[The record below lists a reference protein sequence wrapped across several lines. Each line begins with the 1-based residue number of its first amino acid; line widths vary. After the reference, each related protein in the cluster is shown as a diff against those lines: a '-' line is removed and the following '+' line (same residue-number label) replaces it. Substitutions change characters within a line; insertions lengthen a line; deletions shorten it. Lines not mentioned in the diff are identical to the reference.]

1 MASNQNSKR
10 DQEKKDK
17 RKRTVVYSTKKIQEI
32 LDSMNSGYEP
42 DMTPFFENDIDFRD
56 ANVPFEMTEW
66 EKEEWLK
73 CSLDPEYFIANYVK
87 FQTDYGYKTVK
98 LREYQKK
105 MVHLMGDEDWNS
117 DLETFVPKSRY
128 NIIMCSRQMGKTT
141 TVCSVFLHYML
152 FHVERNLFITAN
164 KGTTATEIVN
174 KLTEMLKGL
183 PFWLKPGIIKKNQ
196 SSLKFD
202 NGCYM
207 LSAAASKTP
216 ATSFTI
222 HFMYVD
228 EAALIA
234 NNIIDDYW
242 KSVFPTLS
250 SSKVS
255 KIVLTSTPRGRQNLF
270 YRLWEGSQQCKN
282 SFKNL
287 RADWW
292 ENPDHDEAWAEQQKA
307 DFGEEEFAQEFELQW
322 DVAVS
327 KLIRGTDNQFMN
339 RIRKEY
345 VNVDIPSVPKEYC
358 DNFYWHPSFDP
369 NSIDNKWKRFVI
381 IGDTAEGKAIQI
393 SGKNTTDY
401 NVLQIFEMQLMP
413 YHRILKNMRDKKIDI
428 TDCFRFRQ
436 VGVYMDNLTD
446 EETMGKA
453 AKYLVYYV
461 FRSGSKIM
469 GSYLD
474 NTRILIEM
482 NFNGKNFLNKF
493 MDDDHWYEEI
503 VFKTHHTKPVPGKY
517 MKKSFGFK
525 TTTGGKGI
533 GKAYFCE
540 NGAKM
545 ITDRR
550 VIVSHYN
557 KNENLSTLAQLN
569 AFDKIRKSNN
579 SDYFIYGGVGL
590 HDDLAYSVLNCSRVV
605 EIEEYKEWIEDYFT
619 TGIEKD
625 SNWQKVAMLL
635 RKSVEK
641 DEGSMTDKEFSD
653 MYTGGG
659 VTPYNNFN
667 RQTMNYPTFN
677 QGVLNGQTYGTLM
690 RGGLLSKGGIQNPYL
705 GKGVVN
711 PYLNRNR

>member
-322 DVAVS
+322 DVAAS

-446 EETMGKA
+446 EETMGSA

-605 EIEEYKEWIEDYFT
+605 EIEEYKEWIEDYFM

-667 RQTMNYPTFN
+667 RQTMNYPTLN
-677 QGVLNGQTYGTLM
+677 QGV
-690 RGGLLSKGGIQNPYL
+690 
-705 GKGVVN
+705 
-711 PYLNRNR
+711 

>member
-322 DVAVS
+322 DVAAS

-428 TDCFRFRQ
+428 TDCFGFRQ

-446 EETMGKA
+446 EETMGEA

-605 EIEEYKEWIEDYFT
+605 EIEEYKEWIEDYFM

-677 QGVLNGQTYGTLM
+677 QGGLNGQTYGTLM
-690 RGGLLSKGGIQNPYL
+690 RGGLLSKGGMQNPYL

>member
-322 DVAVS
+322 DVAAS

-401 NVLQIFEMQLMP
+401 NALQIFEMQLMP

-446 EETMGKA
+446 EETMGSA

-605 EIEEYKEWIEDYFT
+605 EIEEYKEWIEDYFM

-690 RGGLLSKGGIQNPYL
+690 RGGLLSKGGMQNPYL

>member
-322 DVAVS
+322 DVAAS

-446 EETMGKA
+446 EETMGSA

-605 EIEEYKEWIEDYFT
+605 EIEEYKEWIEDYFM

-625 SNWQKVAMLL
+625 FNWQKVAMLL

-690 RGGLLSKGGIQNPYL
+690 RGGLLSKGGMQNPYL

>member
-322 DVAVS
+322 DVAAS

-339 RIRKEY
+339 RICKEY

-446 EETMGKA
+446 EETMGRA

-482 NFNGKNFLNKF
+482 NFNGKNFLNEF

-503 VFKTHHTKPVPGKY
+503 VFKTHHIKPVPGKY

-667 RQTMNYPTFN
+667 RQTMNYPTVN

-690 RGGLLSKGGIQNPYL
+690 RGGLLSKGGMQNPYL

>member
-1 MASNQNSKR
+1 
-10 DQEKKDK
+10 
-17 RKRTVVYSTKKIQEI
+17 
-32 LDSMNSGYEP
+32 
-42 DMTPFFENDIDFRD
+42 
-56 ANVPFEMTEW
+56 
-66 EKEEWLK
+66 
-73 CSLDPEYFIANYVK
+73 
-87 FQTDYGYKTVK
+87 
-98 LREYQKK
+98 
-105 MVHLMGDEDWNS
+105 
-117 DLETFVPKSRY
+117 
-128 NIIMCSRQMGKTT
+128 
-141 TVCSVFLHYML
+141 
-152 FHVERNLFITAN
+152 
-164 KGTTATEIVN
+164 
-174 KLTEMLKGL
+174 
-183 PFWLKPGIIKKNQ
+183 
-196 SSLKFD
+196 
-202 NGCYM
+202 
-207 LSAAASKTP
+207 
-216 ATSFTI
+216 
-222 HFMYVD
+222 
-228 EAALIA
+228 
-234 NNIIDDYW
+234 
-242 KSVFPTLS
+242 
-250 SSKVS
+250 
-255 KIVLTSTPRGRQNLF
+255 
-270 YRLWEGSQQCKN
+270 
-282 SFKNL
+282 
-287 RADWW
+287 
-292 ENPDHDEAWAEQQKA
+292 
-307 DFGEEEFAQEFELQW
+307 
-322 DVAVS
+322 
-327 KLIRGTDNQFMN
+327 
-339 RIRKEY
+339 
-345 VNVDIPSVPKEYC
+345 
-358 DNFYWHPSFDP
+358 
-369 NSIDNKWKRFVI
+369 
-381 IGDTAEGKAIQI
+381 
-393 SGKNTTDY
+393 
-401 NVLQIFEMQLMP
+401 
-413 YHRILKNMRDKKIDI
+413 MRDKKIDI

-446 EETMGKA
+446 EETMGEA

-605 EIEEYKEWIEDYFT
+605 EIEEYKEWIEDYFM

-677 QGVLNGQTYGTLM
+677 QGGLNGQTYGTLM

>member
-322 DVAVS
+322 DVAAS

-339 RIRKEY
+339 RISKEY

-690 RGGLLSKGGIQNPYL
+690 RGGLLSKGGMQNPYL

>member
-322 DVAVS
+322 DVAAS

-446 EETMGKA
+446 EETMGRA

-545 ITDRR
+545 ISDRR

-605 EIEEYKEWIEDYFT
+605 EIEEYKEWIEDYFM

-690 RGGLLSKGGIQNPYL
+690 RGGLLSKGGMQNPYL

>member
-322 DVAVS
+322 DVAAS

-446 EETMGKA
+446 EETMGSA

-605 EIEEYKEWIEDYFT
+605 EIEEYKEWIEDYFM

-667 RQTMNYPTFN
+667 RQTMNYPIFN

-690 RGGLLSKGGIQNPYL
+690 RGGLLSKGGMQNPYL

>member
-322 DVAVS
+322 DVAAS

-446 EETMGKA
+446 EETMGSA

-605 EIEEYKEWIEDYFT
+605 EIEEYKEWIEDYFM

-625 SNWQKVAMLL
+625 ANWQKVAMLL

-659 VTPYNNFN
+659 VTSYNNFN

-690 RGGLLSKGGIQNPYL
+690 RGGLLSKGGMQNPYL

>member
-322 DVAVS
+322 DVAAS

-446 EETMGKA
+446 EETMGEA

-605 EIEEYKEWIEDYFT
+605 EIEEYKEWIEDYFM

-625 SNWQKVAMLL
+625 ANWQKVAMLL
-635 RKSVEK
+635 RLSAEK

-690 RGGLLSKGGIQNPYL
+690 RGGLLPKGGIQNPYL

>member
-105 MVHLMGDEDWNS
+105 MVHLMGDEDWNN

-322 DVAVS
+322 DVAAS

-446 EETMGKA
+446 EETMGRA

-605 EIEEYKEWIEDYFT
+605 EIEEYKEWIEDYFM

-635 RKSVEK
+635 RKSAEK

-690 RGGLLSKGGIQNPYL
+690 RGGLLSKGGMQNPYL

>member
-322 DVAVS
+322 DVAAS

-446 EETMGKA
+446 EETMGSA

-605 EIEEYKEWIEDYFT
+605 EIEEYKEWIEDYFM

-625 SNWQKVAMLL
+625 ANWQKVAMLL
-635 RKSVEK
+635 RLSAEK

-677 QGVLNGQTYGTLM
+677 QGGLNGQTYGTLM
-690 RGGLLSKGGIQNPYL
+690 RGGLLSKGGVQNPYL

>member
-322 DVAVS
+322 DVAAS

-446 EETMGKA
+446 EETMGSA

-605 EIEEYKEWIEDYFT
+605 EIEEYKEWIEDYFM

-625 SNWQKVAMLL
+625 ANWQKVAMLL

-690 RGGLLSKGGIQNPYL
+690 RGGLLSKGGMQNPYL

>member
-322 DVAVS
+322 DVAAS

-446 EETMGKA
+446 EETMGEA

-605 EIEEYKEWIEDYFT
+605 EIEEYKEWIEDYFM

-690 RGGLLSKGGIQNPYL
+690 RGGLLSKGGMQNPYL

>member
-322 DVAVS
+322 DVAAS

-428 TDCFRFRQ
+428 TDCFGFRQ

-446 EETMGKA
+446 EETMGEA

-605 EIEEYKEWIEDYFT
+605 EIEEYKEWIEDYFM
-619 TGIEKD
+619 TGIEKN

-690 RGGLLSKGGIQNPYL
+690 RGGLLSKGGMQNPYL

>member
-1 MASNQNSKR
+1 MTSNQNSKR

-322 DVAVS
+322 DVAAS

-446 EETMGKA
+446 EETMGSA

-605 EIEEYKEWIEDYFT
+605 EIEEYKEWIEDYFM

-690 RGGLLSKGGIQNPYL
+690 RGGLLSKGGMQNPYL

>member
-322 DVAVS
+322 DVAAS

-690 RGGLLSKGGIQNPYL
+690 RGGLLSKGGMQNPYL

>member
-1 MASNQNSKR
+1 M
-10 DQEKKDK
+10 
-17 RKRTVVYSTKKIQEI
+17 
-32 LDSMNSGYEP
+32 
-42 DMTPFFENDIDFRD
+42 
-56 ANVPFEMTEW
+56 
-66 EKEEWLK
+66 
-73 CSLDPEYFIANYVK
+73 
-87 FQTDYGYKTVK
+87 
-98 LREYQKK
+98 
-105 MVHLMGDEDWNS
+105 
-117 DLETFVPKSRY
+117 
-128 NIIMCSRQMGKTT
+128 
-141 TVCSVFLHYML
+141 
-152 FHVERNLFITAN
+152 
-164 KGTTATEIVN
+164 
-174 KLTEMLKGL
+174 
-183 PFWLKPGIIKKNQ
+183 
-196 SSLKFD
+196 
-202 NGCYM
+202 
-207 LSAAASKTP
+207 
-216 ATSFTI
+216 
-222 HFMYVD
+222 
-228 EAALIA
+228 
-234 NNIIDDYW
+234 
-242 KSVFPTLS
+242 
-250 SSKVS
+250 
-255 KIVLTSTPRGRQNLF
+255 
-270 YRLWEGSQQCKN
+270 
-282 SFKNL
+282 
-287 RADWW
+287 
-292 ENPDHDEAWAEQQKA
+292 NPDHDEAWAEKERRN
-307 DFGEEEFAQEFELQW
+307 FGEEEFAQEYELQW
-322 DVAVS
+322 DVAAS

-381 IGDTAEGKAIQI
+381 IVDTAEGKAIQI

-605 EIEEYKEWIEDYFT
+605 EIEEYKEWIEDYFM

-625 SNWQKVAMLL
+625 ANWQKVAMLL

-677 QGVLNGQTYGTLM
+677 QGVLNTQTYGSLM
-690 RGGLLSKGGIQNPYL
+690 RGSLLSRGGSQNPYL
-705 GKGVVN
+705 GKGVTN

>member
-322 DVAVS
+322 DVAAS

-446 EETMGKA
+446 EETMGSA

-625 SNWQKVAMLL
+625 ANWQKVAMLL

-690 RGGLLSKGGIQNPYL
+690 RRGLLSKGGMQNPYL

>member
-322 DVAVS
+322 DVAAS

-446 EETMGKA
+446 EETMGSA

-605 EIEEYKEWIEDYFT
+605 EIEEYKEWIEDYFM

-625 SNWQKVAMLL
+625 FNWQKVAMLL
-635 RKSVEK
+635 RMSVEK

>member
-322 DVAVS
+322 DVAAS

-358 DNFYWHPSFDP
+358 DNFY
-369 NSIDNKWKRFVI
+369 
-381 IGDTAEGKAIQI
+381 
-393 SGKNTTDY
+393 
-401 NVLQIFEMQLMP
+401 
-413 YHRILKNMRDKKIDI
+413 
-428 TDCFRFRQ
+428 
-436 VGVYMDNLTD
+436 
-446 EETMGKA
+446 
-453 AKYLVYYV
+453 
-461 FRSGSKIM
+461 
-469 GSYLD
+469 
-474 NTRILIEM
+474 
-482 NFNGKNFLNKF
+482 
-493 MDDDHWYEEI
+493 
-503 VFKTHHTKPVPGKY
+503 
-517 MKKSFGFK
+517 
-525 TTTGGKGI
+525 
-533 GKAYFCE
+533 
-540 NGAKM
+540 
-545 ITDRR
+545 
-550 VIVSHYN
+550 
-557 KNENLSTLAQLN
+557 
-569 AFDKIRKSNN
+569 
-579 SDYFIYGGVGL
+579 
-590 HDDLAYSVLNCSRVV
+590 
-605 EIEEYKEWIEDYFT
+605 
-619 TGIEKD
+619 
-625 SNWQKVAMLL
+625 
-635 RKSVEK
+635 
-641 DEGSMTDKEFSD
+641 
-653 MYTGGG
+653 
-659 VTPYNNFN
+659 
-667 RQTMNYPTFN
+667 
-677 QGVLNGQTYGTLM
+677 
-690 RGGLLSKGGIQNPYL
+690 
-705 GKGVVN
+705 
-711 PYLNRNR
+711 

>member
-322 DVAVS
+322 DVAAS

-446 EETMGKA
+446 EETMGSA

-605 EIEEYKEWIEDYFT
+605 EIEEYKEWIEDYFM

-690 RGGLLSKGGIQNPYL
+690 RGGLLSKGGMQNPYL

>member
-322 DVAVS
+322 DVAAS

-446 EETMGKA
+446 EETMGSA

-605 EIEEYKEWIEDYFT
+605 EIEEYKEWIEDYFM

-667 RQTMNYPTFN
+667 RQTMNYPTIN

-690 RGGLLSKGGIQNPYL
+690 RGGLLPKGGMQNPYL

>member
-1 MASNQNSKR
+1 
-10 DQEKKDK
+10 
-17 RKRTVVYSTKKIQEI
+17 
-32 LDSMNSGYEP
+32 
-42 DMTPFFENDIDFRD
+42 
-56 ANVPFEMTEW
+56 
-66 EKEEWLK
+66 
-73 CSLDPEYFIANYVK
+73 
-87 FQTDYGYKTVK
+87 
-98 LREYQKK
+98 
-105 MVHLMGDEDWNS
+105 
-117 DLETFVPKSRY
+117 
-128 NIIMCSRQMGKTT
+128 
-141 TVCSVFLHYML
+141 
-152 FHVERNLFITAN
+152 
-164 KGTTATEIVN
+164 
-174 KLTEMLKGL
+174 
-183 PFWLKPGIIKKNQ
+183 
-196 SSLKFD
+196 
-202 NGCYM
+202 
-207 LSAAASKTP
+207 
-216 ATSFTI
+216 
-222 HFMYVD
+222 
-228 EAALIA
+228 
-234 NNIIDDYW
+234 
-242 KSVFPTLS
+242 
-250 SSKVS
+250 
-255 KIVLTSTPRGRQNLF
+255 
-270 YRLWEGSQQCKN
+270 
-282 SFKNL
+282 
-287 RADWW
+287 
-292 ENPDHDEAWAEQQKA
+292 
-307 DFGEEEFAQEFELQW
+307 
-322 DVAVS
+322 
-327 KLIRGTDNQFMN
+327 
-339 RIRKEY
+339 
-345 VNVDIPSVPKEYC
+345 
-358 DNFYWHPSFDP
+358 
-369 NSIDNKWKRFVI
+369 
-381 IGDTAEGKAIQI
+381 
-393 SGKNTTDY
+393 
-401 NVLQIFEMQLMP
+401 
-413 YHRILKNMRDKKIDI
+413 MRDKKIDI

-446 EETMGKA
+446 EETMGSA

-605 EIEEYKEWIEDYFT
+605 EIEEYKEWIEDYFM

-625 SNWQKVAMLL
+625 ANWQKVAILL
-635 RKSVEK
+635 RLSAEK

-690 RGGLLSKGGIQNPYL
+690 RGGLSPKGGIQNPYL

>member
-322 DVAVS
+322 DVAAS

-446 EETMGKA
+446 EETMGSA

-557 KNENLSTLAQLN
+557 KNENLSTLTQLN

-605 EIEEYKEWIEDYFT
+605 EIEEYKEWIEDYFM

-690 RGGLLSKGGIQNPYL
+690 RGGLLSKGGMQNPYL

>member
-322 DVAVS
+322 DVAAS

-605 EIEEYKEWIEDYFT
+605 EIEEYKEWIEDYFM

-667 RQTMNYPTFN
+667 RQTMNYPIFN

-690 RGGLLSKGGIQNPYL
+690 RGGLLSKGGMQNPYL